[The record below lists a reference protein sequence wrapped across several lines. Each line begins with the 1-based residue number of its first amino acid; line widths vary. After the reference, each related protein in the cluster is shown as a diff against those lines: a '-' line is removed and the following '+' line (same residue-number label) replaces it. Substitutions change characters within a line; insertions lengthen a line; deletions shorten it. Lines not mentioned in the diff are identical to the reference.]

1 MNTKEPIISISG
13 IRGIFG
19 ESLTPQNIVKYAA
32 SFAAYIGNKKI
43 VIGRDGRL
51 GGERVEKLD

>member
-1 MNTKEPIISISG
+1 MKEPIVSISG

-19 ESLTPQNIVKYAA
+19 ESLTPENIVKYASA
-32 SFAAYIGNKKI
+32 FAKYTGKKRI

-51 GGERVEKLD
+51 G